1 MPTWRDREFG
11 MDDGQ
16 RRRFRDFVIFVIVA
30 VFLLG
35 VAVVGVARA
44 PTLEVLIAFAP
55 IEASF
60 VIVAYQVRP
69 RPMDRRVLVPIET
82 GCLLLL
88 AAVVASNLIFALGG
102 DRYIAASV
110 TLIALAVTV
119 MVVRWQV
126 LEIIGPKPAPSML
139 VSRSKIR

>member
-1 MPTWRDREFG
+1 
-11 MDDGQ
+11 MDDSQ
-16 RRRFRDFVIFVIVA
+16 RRRFRDFVIFVIVG

-69 RPMDRRVLVPIET
+69 RPMEPRVLVPIET

-88 AAVVASNLIFALGG
+88 AAVVASNLIFVLGG
-102 DRYIAASV
+102 DRNVAASV
-110 TLIALAVTV
+110 TLIALAVTA

-126 LEIIGPKPAPSML
+126 LEIIGPKPAASML

>member
-1 MPTWRDREFG
+1 
-11 MDDGQ
+11 MDDSQ
-16 RRRFRDFVIFVIVA
+16 RRRFRDFVILVILA

-44 PTLEVLIAFAP
+44 PALEVLIAFAP

-60 VIVAYQVRP
+60 VIGAYQVRP

-88 AAVVASNLIFALGG
+88 AAIVASNLIIALRG

-110 TLIALAVTV
+110 TPIALAITV
-119 MVVRWQV
+119 ITLPRPV
-126 LEIIGPKPAPSML
+126 LAIIRPGPAPSMV
-139 VSRSKIR
+139 VSRL

>member
-1 MPTWRDREFG
+1 
-11 MDDGQ
+11 MDEGQ

-35 VAVVGVARA
+35 VAVVGIARA
-44 PTLEVLIAFAP
+44 PTPEVLIAFAP

-88 AAVVASNLIFALGG
+88 AAIVASNLISPWVVT
-102 DRYIAASV
+102 DTSPPAS
-110 TLIALAVTV
+110 
-119 MVVRWQV
+119 
-126 LEIIGPKPAPSML
+126 P
-139 VSRSKIR
+139 